1 MLKIPSIKLIKTYV
15 QQHRQ
20 MIFGPRWF
28 SLAEVTDRLEPLIG
42 WNQEALKAS
51 RVAVVGCG
59 ALGGNFALAIA
70 RYGVGE
76 ILLFDFDEVD
86 PSNLPRQPF
95 SYADVR
101 INKALALNHHV
112 RNARVDRETLVES
125 FPYHFEEAVSANLV
139 STPSI
144 LFVGVD
150 NDPSRRWAI
159 TYANTHRIP
168 AIITGLDGEAAEGY
182 VFRQQSQPDTPCPA
196 CFWPSLI
203 ESMGQAPCAPVSAAI
218 ALTVV
223 GISLAALESLVMK
236 RPLEWDVKTISLTG
250 KVEGNYGVV
259 KRSDCPLCASGE
271 GVNISSDKSS

>member
-1 MLKIPSIKLIKTYV
+1 
-15 QQHRQ
+15 
-20 MIFGPRWF
+20 MIFGRRWF
-28 SLAEVTDRLEPLIG
+28 SLAEVTNRLEPLVG
-42 WNQEALKAS
+42 WDQEALKAS

-59 ALGGNFALAIA
+59 ALGGNFALSIA

-95 SYADVR
+95 SYADVG
-101 INKALALNHHV
+101 INKAIALKHHIL
-112 RNARVDRETLVES
+112 NARVDCETLVES
-125 FPYHFEEAVSANLV
+125 FPYRFEEAVSADLV

-159 TYANTHRIP
+159 AYANTHGIP
-168 AIITGLDGEAAEGY
+168 AIITGMDGEAAEGY

-196 CFWPSLI
+196 CFWPSLAK
-203 ESMGQAPCAPVSAAI
+203 SMGQAPCAPVSAAI

-223 GISLAALESLVMK
+223 GISLAAFESLVMK
-236 RPLEWDVKTISLTG
+236 RPIDWDVKTISLPG
-250 KVEGNYGVV
+250 KVEGNYRVV
-259 KRSDCPLCASGE
+259 KRTNCPLCGSGE
-271 GVNISSDKSS
+271 RINISSTQSS